1 MLTDRLFS
9 TFLSL
14 NVALAAAIASTI
26 YVAVI
31 KLQHIILLLLND
43 WSPVT
48 TLRYIYMI
56 LLRNII
62 ISFSCQIVFIY
73 YNISQNILNLKKLW
87 EPNKADGRQV

>member
-43 WSPVT
+43 
-48 TLRYIYMI
+48 
-56 LLRNII
+56 
-62 ISFSCQIVFIY
+62 
-73 YNISQNILNLKKLW
+73 
-87 EPNKADGRQV
+87 